1 MLSQR
6 LRAPIA
12 PEKACRIERWL
23 ATVRVGLA
31 IAALFAIW
39 IDPSEIGYSWWAYWL
54 LSFYVLYGVVVMLLV
69 RSRQQCTPAFRL
81 VVHGLDILW
90 PVLIS
95 AFATGERN
103 AFFLFFVF
111 VLAAAAYRW
120 GLWETLETASFAVAL
135 LWIENF
141 VVPWAGSLFMR
152 HGLPPLGV
160 DVTQL
165 EPKHL
170 FMRSV
175 YLLMMGL
182 LLGYMGEQQK
192 KLRAEKEA

>member
-1 MLSQR
+1 MN
-6 LRAPIA
+6 RAPGEA
-12 PEKACRIERWL
+12 HRIERWL
-23 ATVRVGLA
+23 ATVRFGLA

-54 LSFYVLYGVVVMLLV
+54 LSFYVLYGVVVVILL
-69 RSRQQCTPAFRL
+69 RFRQQSTLAFRL
-81 VVHGLDILW
+81 AVHGLDILW

-95 AFATGERN
+95 ALATGERN

-120 GLWETLETASFAVAL
+120 GLWETLETASFAVVL

-141 VVPWAGSLFMR
+141 VIPWAESLLMR
-152 HGLPPLGV
+152 HGLPPLGL

-170 FMRSV
+170 FMRSI

-182 LLGYMGEQQK
+182 LLGYMAKQQK
-192 KLRAEKEA
+192 KLRAV